1 MRTYAVGPMATT
13 SAADRVASPAGVA
26 LVLASGITFAFAP
39 VTAKLAYQ
47 DGVQVATLLTARF
60 VLASLLFWVAVVAL
74 RRPLPRR
81 RGIGR
86 GLLYGAVFYAVQALL
101 VFSAVNRIDPGVAVL
116 LFYVFPALLVLP
128 SIWLGRDRFSWRRV
142 AAIPVALLGVALVLI
157 GPGVGTVDALG
168 ATLALAGA
176 VAYVA
181 FVLAGDYLAGGT
193 DPIVLTALMGTGAVP
208 TFLAYGLATDGLS
221 LDFQGGGWFWIVAVA
236 IVSLIA
242 FTMFFA
248 GLERVGPSLTGL
260 LSTSEPV
267 TTAVASALIF
277 GTALVGLQILGGAL
291 VIAAVVWVNLPLRRR
306 ARTR

>member
-1 MRTYAVGPMATT
+1 MATT

-176 VAYVA
+176 VAY
-181 FVLAGDYLAGGT
+181 
-193 DPIVLTALMGTGAVP
+193 
-208 TFLAYGLATDGLS
+208 
-221 LDFQGGGWFWIVAVA
+221 
-236 IVSLIA
+236 
-242 FTMFFA
+242 
-248 GLERVGPSLTGL
+248 
-260 LSTSEPV
+260 
-267 TTAVASALIF
+267 
-277 GTALVGLQILGGAL
+277 
-291 VIAAVVWVNLPLRRR
+291 
-306 ARTR
+306 